1 MYCSKCGESNEE
13 NAKFCKKC
21 GSKLEKNDKPT
32 EIKKTSDKSKIIII
46 ALVGVVI
53 VLALCVIFAGGFLK
67 GHVPLETKDFSK
79 FEMDLPVG
87 SDFVE
92 TDSLQNYGYGGYV
105 KMENSGK
112 YSKEVSAFLVSNVKG
127 SSHPSQVSLERTE
140 GDIKVFK
147 DNEGGDLYFIERT
160 VGDYTFSFIG
170 KDDQTII
177 KILESIKVTGSSN

>member
-1 MYCSKCGESNEE
+1 M
-13 NAKFCKKC
+13 
-21 GSKLEKNDKPT
+21 
-32 EIKKTSDKSKIIII
+32 
-46 ALVGVVI
+46 
-53 VLALCVIFAGGFLK
+53 IFAGGFLK

-79 FEMDLPVG
+79 FEIDLPVG